1 MSQLQ
6 TLYESILEVHFDRS
20 NFANKMLHIGIL
32 EDTGERPAGASNRVP
47 VRYRFNKAKYDQ
59 MKFKGFR
66 LEF

>member
-1 MSQLQ
+1 M
-6 TLYESILEVHFDRS
+6 HFDRR

-32 EDTGERPAGASNRVP
+32 EDTGERPSGASNRIP

-59 MKFKGFR
+59 MKSKGFR